1 MESTISRH
9 LATLA
14 LATIMVFG
22 LGALATTS
30 EAYAKTTDNSSFSF
44 SMPQNGTSATS
55 GRDKNDSSSCYV
67 KISSISNPCRLYIDG
82 RKTVKKGTWTNCTVG
97 GYAKAKK
104 AGKWRIKNTVHESG
118 YGAARLTS
126 WANSYSSTI
135 KGAWSP
141 DSVGSYTAINAS

>member
-1 MESTISRH
+1 MESTISRY
-9 LATLA
+9 LVVLGFA
-14 LATIMVFG
+14 LIMSFG
-22 LGALATTS
+22 LSALPTTN
-30 EAYAKTTDNSSFSF
+30 EAYAKTTDNTTFSF
-44 SMPQNGTSATS
+44 TMPKDGTAATS

-67 KISSISNPCRLYIDG
+67 KISSITNPCRLYIDG

-104 AGKWRIKNTVHESG
+104 TGKWRIKNTVHESG

-126 WANSYSSTI
+126 WANAYSSTV